1 MMEGMRKLQV
11 KTQVIKVPTT
21 TSAFTFFTVLSH
33 EYGSTNVALLDAHV
47 QEDTVF
53 NQAMIG
59 LFPAVH
65 VKVKNNQLDLSGDE
79 SLLRQLEEPRT
90 QWIDGQMDAHLQ
102 RILTQFSA
110 DETLPPFSF
119 GLMGY
124 FGFEAMQYME
134 NIEFKAADDRH
145 LPDIFLQMHRVMIHV
160 NPDYT
165 SVYLHDFG
173 DGVTPFL
180 AADFWRLVMVARAAM
195 PHSVGAPAE
204 PVEWVEEVSQADFT
218 DRVVKLKAHIRAG
231 DIFQCVPSKRVRVL
245 GVANPLQAYAKLRII
260 NPSPYMFYVDYG
272 AFVLFGASPEMQLRL
287 VNGKALMKPIA
298 GTSKGKGKTLEENER
313 LIRELNEDPKERA
326 EHVMLVDLCRNDL
339 GRVAM
344 PGTVKVEKLLQ
355 VEEYS
360 HVFHLVSHVSA
371 ELSKEVSAFSA
382 VFATF
387 PAGTLSGAP
396 KIRAIQILAQTENFL
411 RGPYG
416 GIIGMF
422 DHMGNLDS
430 AILIRTVV
438 YQDGVAYL
446 QAGAG
451 IVADSVPELEWD
463 ECDHKLG
470 ALRAIFKD

>member
-1 MMEGMRKLQV
+1 MDTAQKITI
-11 KTQVIKVPTT
+11 KTKVIRVPTT
-21 TSAFTFFTVLSH
+21 ASAFGFFTVLNQ
-33 EYGSTNVALLDAHV
+33 EYGSHNVALLDAHV

-59 LFPAVH
+59 LFPALH
-65 VKVKNNQLDLSGDE
+65 LKVKNEQLEVTGDN
-79 SLLRQLEEPRT
+79 SLLTQISRPKRQTIEN
-90 QWIDGQMDAHLQ
+90 HLDEH
-102 RILTQFSA
+102 LHEWLSLFSA
-110 DETLPPFSF
+110 DDKLPPFSF
-119 GLMGY
+119 GFMGY
-124 FGFEAMQYME
+124 FGFEAMKYME
-134 NIEFKAADDRH
+134 SIEFDAVDDRG
-145 LPDIFLQMHRVMIHV
+145 LPDIYLQMHRVMIHV

-165 SVYLHDFG
+165 SVFLHDFG
-173 DGVTPFL
+173 DGIAPFS
-180 AADFWRLVMVARAAM
+180 AEDFWRLVMVAKGKEL
-195 PHSVGAPAE
+195 PPAE
-204 PVEWVEEVSQADFT
+204 PLGQVEFVEEVSKEAFMS
-218 DRVVKLKAHIRAG
+218 RVVEIKAHIRAG
-231 DIFQCVPSKRVRVL
+231 DIFQCVPSKRIRVHGL
-245 GVANPLQAYAKLRII
+245 KKPLQAYAKLRKI

-272 AFVLFGASPEMQLRL
+272 SFVLFGASPEMQLRL

-298 GTSKGKGKTLEENER
+298 GTSKGKGKTKEENER
-313 LIRELNEDPKERA
+313 LIRELFDDPKERA

-339 GRVAM
+339 GRVAI
-344 PGTVKVEKLLQ
+344 PGSVKVEKLLQ

-371 ELSKEVSAFSA
+371 ELPKGSNPFAA

-396 KIRAIQILAQTENFL
+396 KIRAIQILAKTESFL

-416 GIIGMF
+416 GIVGMF

-438 YQDGVAYL
+438 YKDEVAYI

-451 IVADSVPELEWD
+451 IVADSEPEQEWN

-470 ALRAIFKD
+470 ALRAIFQE